1 MNIKTTPDQ
10 HLEMMR
16 NIDDILKHFASQD
29 SMEMYK
35 KTVAVR
41 EHLQHLADDYALM
54 RITIDRMV
62 INNKPH

>member
-1 MNIKTTPDQ
+1 
-10 HLEMMR
+10 MMR